1 MCVICLAL
9 LLFCVW
15 VTVLRLMV
23 CLCRTGAAGLTFLT
37 LNSRGAEIWC
47 KVSTWLYA
55 CENVS
60 DRVSGATVWVNARI
74 SLPTRELLL
83 VTQFPSPSGYQA
95 HYRYT
100 HGWPGGKH
108 HEESALVGGGLPE
121 HLSCPGQQQL
131 NSFPW
136 SMVFWAMTA
145 ICILIFV
152 PQFYLFLCT
161 TSLLQVLGH
170 HLICRLVYEFLGSC
184 LCLSTYLR
192 ILDHRFIRSLIFEPQ
207 LWFAPQFFFSGDE

>member
-1 MCVICLAL
+1 MA
-9 LLFCVW
+9 
-15 VTVLRLMV
+15 VLPV
-23 CLCRTGAAGLTFLT
+23 KTFLIAFQGP
-37 LNSRGAEIWC
+37 LFELMP
-47 KVSTWLYA
+47 V
-55 CENVS
+55 
-60 DRVSGATVWVNARI
+60 

-83 VTQFPSPSGYQA
+83 VTQFSSPGYQD

-184 LCLSTYLR
+184 LCLKYL
-192 ILDHRFIRSLIFEPQ
+192 PQ
-207 LWFAPQFFFSGDE
+207 DFGPQIHSFVNFWATALVCTSVFL

>member
-1 MCVICLAL
+1 MLAL
-9 LLFCVW
+9 NPSDTKVTDDGLITFTLCVCYLSGFIALLCVGD
-15 VTVLRLMV
+15 
-23 CLCRTGAAGLTFLT
+23 CLETDGVFVSDWSSWINLFDLVEEQKYDVKWA
-37 LNSRGAEIWC
+37 RGC
-47 KVSTWLYA
+47 TA

-60 DRVSGATVWVNARI
+60 DRVSGATVWVNARV

-170 HLICRLVYEFLGSC
+170 HLICRL
-184 LCLSTYLR
+184 
-192 ILDHRFIRSLIFEPQ
+192 
-207 LWFAPQFFFSGDE
+207 